1 MSQNYVH
8 LNTGKTEQ
16 ILIGP
21 KQDQR
26 KFEAVLLCFDG
37 SVILQCAC
45 FENLGV
51 LFDLLLCF
59 DQHVKSI
66 TRIAIFHL
74 RNLEKNLTKVIC
86 SRCRHLF
93 ISSRLDYCN
102 SLLSGLPHS
111 TTRGVQLVQNAAA
124 RLLTRTRRCDH
135 TPLFSPLYI
144 GNQ

>member
-37 SVILQCAC
+37 SVILQSAC

-51 LFDLLLCF
+51 LFDLLLCLA
-59 DQHVKSI
+59 V
-66 TRIAIFHL
+66 TC
-74 RNLEKNLTKVIC
+74 KVTA
-86 SRCRHLF
+86 S
-93 ISSRLDYCN
+93 
-102 SLLSGLPHS
+102 LSG
-111 TTRGVQLVQNAAA
+111 
-124 RLLTRTRRCDH
+124 
-135 TPLFSPLYI
+135 
-144 GNQ
+144 